1 MVNSNNKYE
10 MRIAQLIARSGF
22 SSRRDAE
29 KIIIQKR
36 VEVNGNLILSPALNV
51 TQNDVVKIDGK
62 IIENFSSPIIYLYH
76 KPKGLIVSKKD
87 EKNRPTVFS
96 NLPKNLRSYNSVGRL
111 DKNSS
116 GILLLTND
124 GKLSRFLEL
133 PINKI
138 KREYMVQV
146 DKELSL
152 ENLKSIRQGLLLNG
166 FKYKPIQIS
175 KSSSRKKAQYSM
187 SLFEG
192 KNREIRNIMAN
203 FKINVIDLVRI
214 SYGPYSLG
222 NLKPSEYSQGDIK
235 LLNFN

>member
-36 VEVNGNLILSPALNV
+36 VEVNGNLILSTALNV

-96 NLPKNLRSYNSVGRL
+96 NLPKNMRSYFSVGRL

-116 GILLLTND
+116 GLLLLTND
-124 GKLSRFLEL
+124 GTLSRFLEL

-138 KREYMVQV
+138 SRKYLVQV
-146 DKELSL
+146 DKELSI
-152 ENLKSIRQGLLLNG
+152 ENLKSIRRGLLLNG
-166 FKYKPIQIS
+166 FKFKPIEIS
-175 KSSSRKKAQYSM
+175 KSSSRQKASYSM
-187 SLFEG
+187 SLVEG
-192 KNREIRNIMAN
+192 KNREIRNIMAY
-203 FKINVIDLVRI
+203 FKINVIDLVRT

-222 NLKPSEYSQGDIK
+222 KLKSSEYSQGDIN
-235 LLNFN
+235 LMNFN

>member
-1 MVNSNNKYE
+1 MVNSNNNYE
-10 MRIAQLIARSGF
+10 MRIAKFIARSGF

-36 VEVNGNLILSPALNV
+36 VQVNGNFILSPALNV

-62 IIENFSSPIIYLYH
+62 IIEKFSSSIIYLYH

-96 NLPKNLRSYNSVGRL
+96 NLPKNMRSYFSVGRL

-116 GILLLTND
+116 GLLLLTND
-124 GKLSRFLEL
+124 GTLSRFLEL

-138 KREYMVQV
+138 SRKYLVQV
-146 DKELSL
+146 DKELSI
-152 ENLKSIRQGLLLNG
+152 ENLKSIRRGLLLNG
-166 FKYKPIQIS
+166 FKFKPIEIS
-175 KSSSRKKAQYSM
+175 KSSSRQKASYSM
-187 SLFEG
+187 SLVEG
-192 KNREIRNIMAN
+192 KNREIRNIMAY
-203 FKINVIDLVRI
+203 FKINVIDLVRT

-222 NLKPSEYSQGDIK
+222 KLKSSEYSQGDIN
-235 LLNFN
+235 LMNFN